1 MDERV
6 VDIALGFDFW
16 VFGGYIRDVIIR
28 DEETFGDIDIGCE
41 VSDEY
46 LIPYFL
52 RMLAT
57 DYEVT
62 VKESR
67 HYGGMSPCMVRLIKI
82 TLDDTLTVDL
92 CVFKSRDAWR
102 SEKSADFTCNLFY
115 QTRTTHL
122 ALRYIPTAY
131 RNEPNPTGQIHA
143 LTCDTKFQVVHE
155 SEDPNHIGRVCER
168 SRVLVDKGWTR
179 VGPIVTPKTRAYL
192 DGLGADESR
201 RITGEI
207 A

>member
-6 VDIALGFDFW
+6 VDMALGFNFW
-16 VFGGYIRDVIIR
+16 VFGGYVRDVVVCG
-28 DEETFGDIDIGCE
+28 DSGFGDIDLGCE
-41 VSDEY
+41 ASDEY

-57 DYEVT
+57 DYDVT

-67 HYGGMSPCMVRLIKI
+67 QYSGMSQCLMRLIKI

-92 CVFKSRDAWR
+92 CVFTSRDAWR

-131 RNEPNPTGQIHA
+131 RNEPNPVSQIHA
-143 LTCDTKFQVVHE
+143 LTCDTKFRVVHE
-155 SEDPNHIGRVCER
+155 SGDPSHIGRVCDR
-168 SRVLVDKGWTR
+168 SRVMTDKGWTR
-179 VGPIVTPKTRAYL
+179 IGPIVTPKTQAFL
-192 DGLGADESR
+192 DGIGIDSARS
-201 RITGEI
+201 ITGELE
-207 A
+207 

>member
-6 VDIALGFDFW
+6 VDMALGLNFW
-16 VFGGYIRDVIIR
+16 VFGGYVRDVVVR
-28 DEETFGDIDIGCE
+28 GDSGFGDIDLGCE
-41 VSDEY
+41 ATDEY

-57 DYEVT
+57 DYDVT

-67 HYGGMSPCMVRLIKI
+67 HYGGMSPCMTRIVKI
-82 TLDDTLTVDL
+82 TLDDVLAVDL

-102 SEKSADFTCNLFY
+102 SEKSADFTCNLFF

-122 ALRYIPTAY
+122 ALRYVPPAFKY
-131 RNEPNPTGQIHA
+131 EPNPVGQIYTM
-143 LTCDTKFQVVHE
+143 TCDTKFRVVHE
-155 SEDPNHIGRVCER
+155 SDDLIHIGRVSDR
-168 SRVLVDKGWTR
+168 SRVLTEKGWTR
-179 VGPIVTPKTRAYL
+179 DGPIVTPKTQAYL
-192 DGLGADESR
+192 DGLGIGESR

-207 A
+207 V